1 MESVSSNSLK
11 TVLVTGSNKG
21 IGFGIL
27 RGLLLK
33 NIDYNFVLTS
43 RDEKRGKTSYEKL
56 IDEFPNK
63 SDNIF
68 YHQLDITDNDSTTGC
83 FQWIKSKFGQIDM
96 LVDNAAVAYKG
107 PEFNLDVYNF
117 TFPINVYGTINF
129 TEKIIDADLIRKDG
143 KIVILGSMAGTLAR
157 LSEERR
163 KEFMDDNLTLQG
175 LFDLS
180 SKFKQAIID
189 NKIKENG
196 WTETAYGTTKMIIN
210 TYARVLSK
218 RKEIKE
224 RNIGVYVC
232 NPGWVRTDMAGP
244 RAPLSIEEGVLTPI
258 YLIELPDGII
268 QDLQGKY
275 FDNCQVASYY
285 DIIF

>member
-1 MESVSSNSLK
+1 MDSSSNNSLK
-11 TVLVTGSNKG
+11 TILVTGSNKG

-33 NIDYNFVLTS
+33 EREYNLILTA
-43 RDEKRGKTSYEKL
+43 RDEERGKTSYQKL
-56 IDEFPNK
+56 VDEFPNK
-63 SDNIF
+63 ADKIF
-68 YHQLDITDNDSTTGC
+68 YHQLEITDNDSINRC
-83 FQWIKSKFGQIDM
+83 FDWIKSKFGKIDI
-96 LVDNAAVAYKG
+96 LVDNAAVASKG
-107 PEFNLDVYNF
+107 SDFNLDVYNF
-117 TFPINVYGTINF
+117 TFPINVDGTINL
-129 TEKIIDADLIRKDG
+129 TERMIDEDLIKKDG

-163 KEFMDDNLTLQG
+163 KEFMDENLTLEG
-175 LFDLS
+175 LFELS
-180 SKFKQAIID
+180 KKFKQAIID
-189 NKIKENG
+189 NKVKENG

-218 RKEIKE
+218 RKEINE

-232 NPGWVRTDMAGP
+232 NPGWVKTDMAGP

-258 YLIELPDGII
+258 YLIELPDGIHK
-268 QDLQGKY
+268 DLQGKY
-275 FDNCQVASYY
+275 FDKCEVASYY